1 MKTVIYCRVSTVDQ
15 TLDHQLTQARKA
27 GFDPDVVLSDHGIS
41 GVSTRLCER
50 SEGRRLFDIL
60 REGDILVVRWIDRLG
75 RNYQDVTDT
84 VREFIRRGIRIET
97 VINRMSFDGTTTD
110 PMKQAVRDSLVAFM
124 AATAQAQAEV
134 TKEAQKA
141 GIAHAQAH
149 DDGTKYRGRKPTF
162 TCDQFAIVRE
172 LLNQGLGVSAV
183 AKTTGLKRQSIY
195 RIQAEP
201 EKQMAALRT
210 WYPIED
216 QSRVIDTTLPNSVEN
231 T

>member
-1 MKTVIYCRVSTVDQ
+1 MKTVLYCRVSTLDQ
-15 TLDHQLTQARKA
+15 NVDHQLTQAHQN
-27 GFDPDVVLSDHGIS
+27 GFKPDLVLADHGVS
-41 GVSTRLCER
+41 GISTRLCER
-50 SEGRRLFDIL
+50 PEGRRLFDVL

-84 VREFIRRGIRIET
+84 VREFIRRGIRLET

-110 PMKQAVRDSLVAFM
+110 PMKQAIRDSLVAFM

-141 GIAHAQAH
+141 GIAHAQTH

-162 TCDQFAIVRE
+162 TWKQFTRVRE

-183 AKTTGLKRQSIY
+183 AKTTGLKRQSVY

-201 EKQMAALRT
+201 EKQMAALRA
-210 WYPIED
+210 WYSSEFL
-216 QSRVIDTTLPNSVEN
+216 S
-231 T
+231 